1 MRAGGVDRVWTT
13 GLTSLSAVCSAPTV
27 RAGVGVRASICATT
41 RCRPYVSNPRCTRD
55 TDPAGPARSPS
66 PRSTR
71 DVDVGWVPR
80 FDVDVLEAA
89 LRPVHERPR
98 WEEWGQI
105 AAPTLLITGEN
116 GYVPAGELD
125 EMRRRRPDVRHVQV
139 PGAGHDVHLDA
150 PERVAE
156 LVRGFAA

>member
-1 MRAGGVDRVWTT
+1 MRNGQSG
-13 GLTSLSAVCSAPTV
+13 
-27 RAGVGVRASICATT
+27 
-41 RCRPYVSNPRCTRD
+41 
-55 TDPAGPARSPS
+55 AGPPATAPS

-71 DVDVGWVPR
+71 DVDAGWVPR

-125 EMRRRRPDVRHVQV
+125 EMRRRRPEVRHVQV

>member
-1 MRAGGVDRVWTT
+1 M
-13 GLTSLSAVCSAPTV
+13 PTFP
-27 RAGVGVRASICATT
+27 T
-41 RCRPYVSNPRCTRD
+41 TRD
-55 TDPAGPARSPS
+55 TDPAGPAEVVLP
-66 PRSTR
+66 
-71 DVDVGWVPR
+71 GWAQRQARGAQRPVR
-80 FDVDVLEAA
+80 GGAA
-89 LRPVHERPR
+89 RRPVHERPR
-98 WEEWGQI
+98 WEEWEQI

>member
-1 MRAGGVDRVWTT
+1 MRLVSPV
-13 GLTSLSAVCSAPTV
+13 VH
-27 RAGVGVRASICATT
+27 T
-41 RCRPYVSNPRCTRD
+41 RSTP
-55 TDPAGPARSPS
+55 PAR
-66 PRSTR
+66 TR
-71 DVDVGWVPR
+71 GELVQTGEHLGGQPHPVPT
-80 FDVDVLEAA
+80 LSGHG
-89 LRPVHERPR
+89 L
-98 WEEWGQI
+98 QS

>member
-1 MRAGGVDRVWTT
+1 MRNGQSG
-13 GLTSLSAVCSAPTV
+13 
-27 RAGVGVRASICATT
+27 
-41 RCRPYVSNPRCTRD
+41 
-55 TDPAGPARSPS
+55 AGPPAIAPA

-71 DVDVGWVPR
+71 DVDAGWVPR